1 MIRWLADERLNEL
14 LRRYYGGEAGLWP
27 AIRDSVAA
35 ELRRRGV
42 EGARHIRFRRLE
54 TEYEVI
60 VEDATGYEVEQ

>member
-1 MIRWLADERLNEL
+1 MIRWLADEQLNGL

-27 AIRDSVAA
+27 VIRDSVAA

-54 TEYEVI
+54 DGYEVI
-60 VEDATGYEVEQ
+60 IDDAAGYEVE